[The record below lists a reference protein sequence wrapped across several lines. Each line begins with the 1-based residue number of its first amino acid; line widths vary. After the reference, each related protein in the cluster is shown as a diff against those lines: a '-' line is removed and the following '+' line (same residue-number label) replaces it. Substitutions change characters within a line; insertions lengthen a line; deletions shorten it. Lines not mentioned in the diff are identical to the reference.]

1 MEGIREIKSERYV
14 AVIIAFAA
22 GAFLLIYAYA
32 FQSVARTNYRAGWEA
47 RNGDIKNIHRV
58 EVDLLPDA
66 DIDGATDILVA
77 WRARITLRTGEMIEY
92 TTPGIGPVTDAAPHI
107 PDITDAEEIMP

>member
-1 MEGIREIKSERYV
+1 MEGIREMKLEKLV
-14 AVIIAFAA
+14 AGIIALAA
-22 GAFLLIYAYA
+22 GVFLLLYT
-32 FQSVARTNYRAGWEA
+32 FSSVARTNYRAGWDA

-66 DIDGATDILVA
+66 DIDGATDLLVA
-77 WRARITLRTGEMIEY
+77 WRARITLRTGGVIEY
-92 TTPGIGPVTDAAPHI
+92 TTPGIGPVTDAATHI